1 MSTVKEQLKSDLKT
15 AMIAKE
21 NFKRDTIRFLM
32 AAIKQIEVDERI
44 EVDDAGIYKLIQKS
58 LKQRED
64 AASQF
69 KEAGRDDLYEKEMA
83 EAEILKVYMPLQLSN
98 EELTGIIHATI
109 AKLGANSMKEMG
121 IVMKAVNN
129 EVGSSA
135 DGKTIS
141 TLVKTI
147 IKIVL
152 IKLLIY

>member
-1 MSTVKEQLKSDLKT
+1 MFQRVDMSTVKETLKSDLKA

-44 EVDDAGIYKLIQKS
+44 EIDDAGIYKLIQKS

-64 AASQF
+64 SASQF
-69 KEAGRDDLYEKEMA
+69 KEAGRDDLYEKEMK
-83 EAEILKVYMPLQLSN
+83 EAEILKVYMPKQLSE
-98 EELTGIIHATI
+98 EELTTVINATI
-109 AKLGANSMKEMG
+109 AKLGASSMKEMG
-121 IVMKAVNN
+121 MVMKAVNE

-141 TLVKTI
+141 NLVKD
-147 IKIVL
+147 
-152 IKLLIY
+152 LLK

>member
-1 MSTVKEQLKSDLKT
+1 MFQRFIMSTVKEQLKSDLKA

-32 AAIKQIEVDERI
+32 AAIKQVEVDERI
-44 EVDDAGIYKLIQKS
+44 ELEDDAIYKLIQKA

-83 EAEILKVYMPLQLSN
+83 EAAILKVYMPLQLTQ
-98 EELTGIIHATI
+98 EELKSIIQNSITT
-109 AKLGANSMKEMG
+109 LGASSMKEMG
-121 IVMKAVNN
+121 KVMQAVNN
-129 EVGSSA
+129 EVGSRA

-141 TLVKTI
+141 TLVKE
-147 IKIVL
+147 
-152 IKLLIY
+152 LLK

>member
-1 MSTVKEQLKSDLKT
+1 MSTVKETLKSDLKA

-32 AAIKQIEVDERI
+32 AAIKQVEVDERI

-64 AASQF
+64 SASQF
-69 KEAGRDDLYEKEMA
+69 KEAGRDDLYEKEMK
-83 EAEILKVYMPLQLSN
+83 EAEILKVYMPKQLSE
-98 EELTGIIHATI
+98 EELTTVINATI
-109 AKLGANSMKEMG
+109 AKLGASSMKEMG
-121 IVMKAVNN
+121 MVMKAVNE

-141 TLVKTI
+141 NLVKD
-147 IKIVL
+147 
-152 IKLLIY
+152 LLK

>member
-1 MSTVKEQLKSDLKT
+1 MFQRVDMSTVKETLKSDLKA

-32 AAIKQIEVDERI
+32 AAIKQVEVDERI

-64 AASQF
+64 SASQF
-69 KEAGRDDLYEKEMA
+69 KEAGRDDLYEKEMK
-83 EAEILKVYMPLQLSN
+83 EAEILKVYMPKQLSE
-98 EELTGIIHATI
+98 EELTTVINATI
-109 AKLGANSMKEMG
+109 AKLGASSMKEMG
-121 IVMKAVNN
+121 MVMKAVNE

-141 TLVKTI
+141 NLVKD
-147 IKIVL
+147 
-152 IKLLIY
+152 LLK

>member
-1 MSTVKEQLKSDLKT
+1 MSTVKETLKSDLKA

-44 EVDDAGIYKLIQKS
+44 ELDDAGIYKLIQKS

-64 AASQF
+64 SASQF
-69 KEAGRDDLYEKEMA
+69 KEAGRDDLYEKEMK
-83 EAEILKVYMPLQLSN
+83 EAEILKVYMPKQLSE
-98 EELTGIIHATI
+98 EELTTVINATI
-109 AKLGANSMKEMG
+109 AKLGASSMKEMG
-121 IVMKAVNN
+121 MVMKAVNE

-141 TLVKTI
+141 NLVKD
-147 IKIVL
+147 
-152 IKLLIY
+152 LLK

>member
-1 MSTVKEQLKSDLKT
+1 MSTVKETLKSDLKA

-44 EVDDAGIYKLIQKS
+44 EIDDAGIYKLIQKS

-64 AASQF
+64 SASQF
-69 KEAGRDDLYEKEMA
+69 KEAGRDDLYEKEMK
-83 EAEILKVYMPLQLSN
+83 EAEILKVYMPKQLSE
-98 EELTGIIHATI
+98 EELTTVINATI
-109 AKLGANSMKEMG
+109 AKLGASSMKEMG
-121 IVMKAVNN
+121 MVMKAVNE

-141 TLVKTI
+141 NLVKD
-147 IKIVL
+147 
-152 IKLLIY
+152 LLK